1 MTTKKLTK
9 LLALYLPYILL
20 GLVATNFGEAW
31 RLAEGKELGDKIMS
45 MMGTIPVAFANPLP
59 SLHPLDLLVGL
70 CCGTGLRLAV
80 YLRGKNAKKY
90 RHGMEYGSARWGNAK
105 DIEPFMAPKFS
116 DNIILTKTERL
127 MMSDRPPDP
136 KNARNK
142 NVLVVGGSG
151 SGKTRFWLK
160 PNLLQCHSSYVV
172 TDPKGTIVLE
182 CGNAMLKNGYK
193 LKILNTIN
201 FKKSMH
207 YNPFAYVHSEKD
219 ILKLVTTLMTNTKG
233 EGSGGDPFWEKSER
247 LLLTALIA
255 YLHYE
260 APVVAAVSEAEVEKL
275 RLYSDPACA
284 QLLRTAA
291 AHFGLQPSQVM
302 PGNGSDENLF
312 FALRAFCD
320 ESHPLAFA
328 DITYG
333 CYGVW
338 CGLLHIPAHIIPLKE
353 DFTLDPADYH
363 GLHETIVIANPNAPT
378 GLCLPRDAI
387 EGILRSNPDS
397 VVIVDEAYVDFG
409 GESCVPL
416 IDQYENLL
424 VVQTFSKSR
433 QLAGARLGLAMGNA
447 ALIADL
453 NRVKFSLNPYNINR
467 LTLKAGQAALEDT
480 AYFEKTRTAVM
491 DTRAWTMQQ
500 LTDRGFTVLD
510 SRANFVFASTG
521 RINGGEL
528 YKELKKSGI
537 LVRHFDAPRIE
548 NWLRIT
554 IGTPEQMQAL
564 MDAVDKILEV

>member
-1 MTTKKLTK
+1 MSRFLSPTLAAVTPYIPGEQPQDQQYIKLNTNESP
-9 LLALYLPYILL
+9 YLP
-20 GLVATNFGEAW
+20 
-31 RLAEGKELGDKIMS
+31 S
-45 MMGTIPVAFANPLP
+45 P
-59 SLHPLDLLVGL
+59 
-70 CCGTGLRLAV
+70 AV
-80 YLRGKNAKKY
+80 
-90 RHGMEYGSARWGNAK
+90 
-105 DIEPFMAPKFS
+105 I
-116 DNIILTKTERL
+116 
-127 MMSDRPPDP
+127 
-136 KNARNK
+136 
-142 NVLVVGGSG
+142 
-151 SGKTRFWLK
+151 
-160 PNLLQCHSSYVV
+160 
-172 TDPKGTIVLE
+172 
-182 CGNAMLKNGYK
+182 
-193 LKILNTIN
+193 
-201 FKKSMH
+201 
-207 YNPFAYVHSEKD
+207 
-219 ILKLVTTLMTNTKG
+219 
-233 EGSGGDPFWEKSER
+233 
-247 LLLTALIA
+247 
-255 YLHYE
+255 
-260 APVVAAVSEAEVEKL
+260 AAVSEHEVEKL

-284 QLLRTAA
+284 DLLKAAA
-291 AHFGLQPSQVM
+291 AHFGLQPEQIM

-320 ESHPLAFA
+320 ADHPLAYA

-338 CGLLHIPAHIIPLKE
+338 CGLMHIPSHIIPLKE
-353 DFTLDPADYH
+353 DFTLDPKDYY
-363 GLHETIVIANPNAPT
+363 GLNQTIVLANPNAPT
-378 GLCLPRDAI
+378 GIALPRAEI
-387 EGILRSNPDS
+387 EGILKANPNN

-447 ALIADL
+447 KLIADL

-480 AYFEKTRTAVM
+480 AYFEKTRAAIM

-510 SRANFVFASTG
+510 SRANFVFASTN

-528 YKELKKSGI
+528 YKKLKKNGI

>member
-1 MTTKKLTK
+1 MSRFLSRTLAAVTPYTPGEQPQDQQYIKLNTNESP
-9 LLALYLPYILL
+9 YLP
-20 GLVATNFGEAW
+20 
-31 RLAEGKELGDKIMS
+31 S
-45 MMGTIPVAFANPLP
+45 P
-59 SLHPLDLLVGL
+59 
-70 CCGTGLRLAV
+70 AV
-80 YLRGKNAKKY
+80 
-90 RHGMEYGSARWGNAK
+90 
-105 DIEPFMAPKFS
+105 I
-116 DNIILTKTERL
+116 
-127 MMSDRPPDP
+127 
-136 KNARNK
+136 
-142 NVLVVGGSG
+142 
-151 SGKTRFWLK
+151 
-160 PNLLQCHSSYVV
+160 
-172 TDPKGTIVLE
+172 
-182 CGNAMLKNGYK
+182 
-193 LKILNTIN
+193 
-201 FKKSMH
+201 
-207 YNPFAYVHSEKD
+207 
-219 ILKLVTTLMTNTKG
+219 
-233 EGSGGDPFWEKSER
+233 
-247 LLLTALIA
+247 
-255 YLHYE
+255 
-260 APVVAAVSEAEVEKL
+260 AAVSEHEVEKL

-284 QLLRTAA
+284 DLLKAAA
-291 AHFGLQPSQVM
+291 AHFGLQPEQIM

-320 ESHPLAFA
+320 ADHPLAYA

-338 CGLLHIPAHIIPLKE
+338 CGLMHIPSHIIPLKE
-353 DFTLDPADYH
+353 DFTLDPKDYY
-363 GLHETIVIANPNAPT
+363 GLNQTIVLANPNAPT
-378 GLCLPRDAI
+378 GIALPRAEI
-387 EGILRSNPDS
+387 EGILKANPNN

-447 ALIADL
+447 KLIADL

-480 AYFEKTRTAVM
+480 AYFEKTRAAIM

-510 SRANFVFASTG
+510 SRANFVFASTK
-521 RINGGEL
+521 RISGCKL
-528 YKELKKSGI
+528 YKELKKNGI

>member
-1 MTTKKLTK
+1 MSKFLSPTLAAVTPYTPGEQPQDQQYIKLNTNESP
-9 LLALYLPYILL
+9 YLP
-20 GLVATNFGEAW
+20 
-31 RLAEGKELGDKIMS
+31 S
-45 MMGTIPVAFANPLP
+45 P
-59 SLHPLDLLVGL
+59 
-70 CCGTGLRLAV
+70 AV
-80 YLRGKNAKKY
+80 
-90 RHGMEYGSARWGNAK
+90 
-105 DIEPFMAPKFS
+105 I
-116 DNIILTKTERL
+116 
-127 MMSDRPPDP
+127 
-136 KNARNK
+136 
-142 NVLVVGGSG
+142 
-151 SGKTRFWLK
+151 
-160 PNLLQCHSSYVV
+160 
-172 TDPKGTIVLE
+172 
-182 CGNAMLKNGYK
+182 
-193 LKILNTIN
+193 
-201 FKKSMH
+201 
-207 YNPFAYVHSEKD
+207 
-219 ILKLVTTLMTNTKG
+219 
-233 EGSGGDPFWEKSER
+233 
-247 LLLTALIA
+247 
-255 YLHYE
+255 
-260 APVVAAVSEAEVEKL
+260 AAVSEHEVEKL

-284 QLLRTAA
+284 DLLKAAA
-291 AHFGLQPSQVM
+291 AHFGLQPEQIM

-320 ESHPLAFA
+320 ADHPLAYA

-338 CGLLHIPAHIIPLKE
+338 CGLMHIPSHIIPLKE
-353 DFTLDPADYH
+353 DFTLDPKDYY
-363 GLHETIVIANPNAPT
+363 GLNQTIVLANPNAPT
-378 GLCLPRDAI
+378 GIALPRAEI
-387 EGILRSNPDS
+387 EGILKANPNN

-447 ALIADL
+447 KLIADL

-480 AYFEKTRTAVM
+480 AYFDKTRAAIM

-510 SRANFVFASTG
+510 SRANFVFASTK
-521 RINGGEL
+521 RINGGVL
-528 YKELKKSGI
+528 YKELKKNGI

>member
-1 MTTKKLTK
+1 MSRFLSPTLEAVTPYTPGEQPQDQQYIKLNTNESP
-9 LLALYLPYILL
+9 YLPSP
-20 GLVATNFGEAW
+20 A
-31 RLAEGKELGDKIMS
+31 
-45 MMGTIPVAFANPLP
+45 
-59 SLHPLDLLVGL
+59 
-70 CCGTGLRLAV
+70 
-80 YLRGKNAKKY
+80 
-90 RHGMEYGSARWGNAK
+90 
-105 DIEPFMAPKFS
+105 
-116 DNIILTKTERL
+116 
-127 MMSDRPPDP
+127 
-136 KNARNK
+136 
-142 NVLVVGGSG
+142 VVG
-151 SGKTRFWLK
+151 
-160 PNLLQCHSSYVV
+160 
-172 TDPKGTIVLE
+172 
-182 CGNAMLKNGYK
+182 
-193 LKILNTIN
+193 
-201 FKKSMH
+201 
-207 YNPFAYVHSEKD
+207 
-219 ILKLVTTLMTNTKG
+219 
-233 EGSGGDPFWEKSER
+233 
-247 LLLTALIA
+247 
-255 YLHYE
+255 
-260 APVVAAVSEAEVEKL
+260 AVSEAEVEKL

-284 QLLRTAA
+284 ELLRTAA
-291 AHFGLQPSQVM
+291 AHFELQPEQIM

-320 ESHPLAFA
+320 ADHPLAYA

-338 CGLLHIPAHIIPLKE
+338 CGLMHIPSHIIPLKE
-353 DFTLDPADYH
+353 DFTLDPKDYY
-363 GLHETIVIANPNAPT
+363 GLNQTIVIANPNAPT
-378 GLCLPRDAI
+378 GIALPRAEI
-387 EGILRSNPDS
+387 EGILKANPNN

-447 ALIADL
+447 KLIADL

-480 AYFEKTRTAVM
+480 AYFEKTRAAIM

-510 SRANFVFASTG
+510 SRTNFVFASTE

-528 YKELKKSGI
+528 YKKLKENGI

>member
-1 MTTKKLTK
+1 MSRFLSPALSAVTPYTPGEQPQDQQYIKLNTNESP
-9 LLALYLPYILL
+9 YLPSP
-20 GLVATNFGEAW
+20 
-31 RLAEGKELGDKIMS
+31 R
-45 MMGTIPVAFANPLP
+45 
-59 SLHPLDLLVGL
+59 
-70 CCGTGLRLAV
+70 
-80 YLRGKNAKKY
+80 
-90 RHGMEYGSARWGNAK
+90 
-105 DIEPFMAPKFS
+105 
-116 DNIILTKTERL
+116 
-127 MMSDRPPDP
+127 
-136 KNARNK
+136 
-142 NVLVVGGSG
+142 
-151 SGKTRFWLK
+151 
-160 PNLLQCHSSYVV
+160 
-172 TDPKGTIVLE
+172 
-182 CGNAMLKNGYK
+182 
-193 LKILNTIN
+193 
-201 FKKSMH
+201 
-207 YNPFAYVHSEKD
+207 
-219 ILKLVTTLMTNTKG
+219 
-233 EGSGGDPFWEKSER
+233 
-247 LLLTALIA
+247 
-255 YLHYE
+255 
-260 APVVAAVSEAEVEKL
+260 VVAAVSEAEVEKL
-275 RLYSDPACA
+275 RLYSE
-284 QLLRTAA
+284 
-291 AHFGLQPSQVM
+291 QVM

-338 CGLLHIPAHIIPLKE
+338 CGLLHIPTHIIPLKE

-378 GLCLPRDAI
+378 GLCLPREAI
-387 EGILRSNPDS
+387 EGILQSNPDS

-416 IDQYENLL
+416 IDQYDNLL

-480 AYFEKTRTAVM
+480 AYFEKTRAAIM

-500 LTDRGFTVLD
+500 LAARGFTVLD
-510 SRANFVFASTG
+510 SRANFVFASTE
-521 RINGGEL
+521 RINGGAL
-528 YKELKKSGI
+528 YKKLKENGI
-537 LVRHFDAPRIE
+537 LVRHFDAPRID

>member
-1 MTTKKLTK
+1 MAAGAPRLYFGPRGSWDWVVQDLYTRRN
-9 LLALYLPYILL
+9 LAGERYPGLPVFLL
-20 GLVATNFGEAW
+20 GHSMGSF
-31 RLAEGKELGDKIMS
+31 LARTYLIRYPGTLAGAIL
-45 MMGTIPVAFANPLP
+45 MGT
-59 SLHPLDLLVGL
+59 GQ
-70 CCGTGLRLAV
+70 
-80 YLRGKNAKKY
+80 
-90 RHGMEYGSARWGNAK
+90 
-105 DIEPFMAPKFS
+105 MAP
-116 DNIILTKTERL
+116 
-127 MMSDRPPDP
+127 
-136 KNARNK
+136 A
-142 NVLVVGGSG
+142 
-151 SGKTRFWLK
+151 
-160 PNLLQCHSSYVV
+160 
-172 TDPKGTIVLE
+172 
-182 CGNAMLKNGYK
+182 
-193 LKILNTIN
+193 
-201 FKKSMH
+201 
-207 YNPFAYVHSEKD
+207 
-219 ILKLVTTLMTNTKG
+219 
-233 EGSGGDPFWEKSER
+233 
-247 LLLTALIA
+247 
-255 YLHYE
+255 
-260 APVVAAVSEAEVEKL
+260 VVAAVSEAEVEKL

-338 CGLLHIPAHIIPLKE
+338 CSLLHIPTHIIPLKE

-378 GLCLPRDAI
+378 GLCLPREAI

-480 AYFEKTRTAVM
+480 AYFEKTRAAIM

-510 SRANFVFASTG
+510 SRANFVFASTE
-521 RINGGEL
+521 RINGGVL
-528 YKELKKSGI
+528 YKKLKENGI